1 MNATYVIHTVSL
13 NKLPPAAPALYWGRG
28 RWGGLKNAN
37 EYKTIG
43 SALRIVRR
51 MVEAGLWTP
60 TSVSVRQVRRAV
72 QSSTL
77 K

>member
-1 MNATYVIHTVSL
+1 MNATYAIHTVSL

-43 SALRIVRR
+43 SALRTVRR

-60 TSVSVRQVRRAV
+60 TSVSVRQVR
-72 QSSTL
+72 
-77 K
+77 